1 MSAIEE
7 PKRAPS
13 AYWLYV
19 QATRQAVQK
28 DIGCRACCQVARTQ
42 SERWKNIPAA
52 AKEKYKK
59 QAAELKAKHE
69 KDVAAFKKAGGVVG
83 ERFKARKHAKQAE
96 ADKAAKKEANAG
108 RPATH
113 AGGAW
118 GEYLRRHRARL
129 TQSLPAGGGCRQRGD
144 VMRAAGKEWTRMSA
158 AARRPYEAT

>member
-83 ERFKARKHAKQAE
+83 ERFKARKLAKQAK
-96 ADKAAKKEANAG
+96 ADKAAKKKAEAG
-108 RPATH
+108 RPKRLR
-113 AGGAW
+113 GGAYSVYFRIHHA
-118 GEYLRRHRARL
+118 EII
-129 TQSLPAGGGCRQRGD
+129 QSLPAGCKGAD
-144 VMRAAGKEWTRMSA
+144 VCKAASKQWKTLSA
-158 AARRPYEAT
+158 AAKRPYEAT